1 MIVTVIW
8 TDHFHDHVMME
19 EIIINEAAVP
29 DPKTMVTMAM
39 EKKGYTGAELHSA
52 IGLDYELIGIAIGTI
67 TWLE

>member
-19 EIIINEAAVP
+19 EITIDMAAVP
-29 DPKTMVTMAM
+29 RTKAMVTMAM